1 MSNRKTKGSSRS
13 TSRIRR
19 GLEDRG
25 GLWDRV
31 LEMPVAWATLAIVV
45 CTALL
50 MPRLDTDVPT
60 WPAGDVAAFDVVVP
74 RDLSLPDE
82 VATAAAR
89 AEARAA
95 VLPVFD
101 FEPRIIDELENEI
114 AEVFAVCRIWL
125 ADETTTA
132 HDLADATVLVIEP
145 AMSSVLAESECSASL
160 ESALVDVVGEIY
172 QDGVI
177 DDRRELERRG
187 ENGLS
192 IRNLAGGPERRMTL
206 DEMADVVDG
215 RSDLSG
221 SIQARLLAREAVAR
235 RWVKPTMDFLAAN
248 MSSNIVL
255 SRKETNTRIDD
266 AAEQVAPRSRTL
278 RRGQVLVRRGD
289 RVSPEVAQTLRV
301 IDQQRQEV
309 TEYSKVLGVGLLVL
323 LVVASWWP
331 IQQVFGGADAEVRQ
345 RLSMIFILLMLFT
358 ALNRLVVF
366 LAEAVSRSVQGQTLS
381 NLDSYL
387 WGIPF
392 AAGPA
397 MVLLL
402 MGLSP
407 ALIFAVGAAVMAGIL
422 LDGQFTMT
430 IFALVS
436 GIAGVLASRRFTERS
451 AVSNVGLAVGLA
463 NAVTFLILELYRGGL
478 PESPETILFAA
489 GCAFVGGLLSVAVV
503 TSLLPLLES
512 LLGVTTDQRLL
523 ELSNQNLPLLKRL
536 SLEAPGTYQHSLA
549 VSNLVEAG
557 ADAVGANALLLRV
570 CAYYHDIGK
579 LVKPQYFVEN
589 QRGVNP
595 HDELSPSMSSLVI
608 QSHVKEGIE
617 MAREAKL
624 PMPIRQG
631 IATHHG
637 TKLIRYFFFKATEL
651 AVEGKS
657 EVRESDYRYPGP
669 KPHTKELGIL
679 LLADAV
685 EAAARTIEQP
695 TPTRLQT
702 MIKKIVDDALE
713 DGQLDHSELTFSEL
727 DKMASAFLWVLTN
740 MYHHRIDYP
749 GFDFNRRVQP
759 REPRSVQLGTATVSP
774 RS

>member
-1 MSNRKTKGSSRS
+1 MSRSTGRNGSRS

-45 CTALL
+45 CTVLL
-50 MPRLDTDVPT
+50 MPRLDSDVPT
-60 WPAGDVAAFDVVVP
+60 WPAGDVAVFDVVVP

-82 VATAAAR
+82 AATAAAR

-101 FEPRIIDELENEI
+101 FEPRIRVELESEI
-114 AEVFAVCRIWL
+114 REVFSVCRIWI
-125 ADETTTA
+125 ADNTATA
-132 HDLADATVLVIEP
+132 HDLVDATVLAIEP
-145 AMSSVLAESECSASL
+145 AMSNVLGESECSVDL
-160 ESALVDVVGEIY
+160 EDALIEVVGEVY
-172 QDGVI
+172 RVGVV
-177 DDRRELERRG
+177 DDRRELERRS
-187 ENGLS
+187 EDGLA
-192 IRNLAGGPERRMTL
+192 IRDLAGGPERRATL

-215 RSDLSG
+215 RSGLAGDL
-221 SIQARLLAREAVAR
+221 QARLLAREAVAR
-235 RWVKPTMDFLAAN
+235 RWVKPTLDFLADN
-248 MSSNIVL
+248 MLPNIVL
-255 SRKETNTRIDD
+255 NRAETASRIAD
-266 AAEQVAPRSRTL
+266 ADQQVAPRSRTL

-301 IDQQRQEV
+301 IDRQRQEV
-309 TEYSKVLGVGLLVL
+309 TEYSRVVGVGLLVL
-323 LVVASWWP
+323 LIVAAWWP
-331 IQQVFGGADAEVRQ
+331 IQQVFGGAAGEVRQ
-345 RLSMIFILLMLFT
+345 RLSMVYILLMLFT
-358 ALNRLVVF
+358 ALNRLVIF

-387 WGIPF
+387 WGLPF

-407 ALIFAVGAAVMAGIL
+407 ALIFAVGTAIVAGIL
-422 LDGQFTMT
+422 LDGQLTIA

-451 AVSNVGLAVGLA
+451 ALSHVGFAVGLA
-463 NAVTFLILELYRGGL
+463 NVVIFLILELYRGL
-478 PESPETILFAA
+478 PEQPETTLFAA
-489 GCAFVGGLLSVAVV
+489 GCAFAGGLLSVAVV

-624 PMPIRQG
+624 PMPIRQS

-637 TKLIRYFFFKATEL
+637 TKLIRYFFHKAEDL
-651 AVEGKS
+651 AVQGKS

-695 TPTRLQT
+695 TPTRLQG
-702 MIKKIVDDALE
+702 MIKKIFDDALE
-713 DGQLDHSELTFSEL
+713 DGQLDGSELTFSEL
-727 DKMASAFLWVLTN
+727 DKVASAFLWVLTN

-749 GFDFNRRVQP
+749 GFDFNRRNQP
-759 REPRSVQLGTATVSP
+759 REPRSVQLGTATISP

>member
-1 MSNRKTKGSSRS
+1 MSTPKNKNPGRS
-13 TSRIRR
+13 TLRIRR
-19 GLEDRG
+19 GLEERG
-25 GLWDRV
+25 GVWERV
-31 LEMPVAWATLAIVV
+31 LEMPLVWATLAVVV
-45 CTALL
+45 CTVLL
-50 MPRLDTDVPT
+50 MPRLNTDVPT

-101 FEPRIIDELENEI
+101 YESRIRVDLDAEI
-114 AEVFAVCRIWL
+114 EKIFTDCRVWL
-125 ADETTTA
+125 ADEA
-132 HDLADATVLVIEP
+132 ASGGDPAESSILAIDP
-145 AMSSVLAESECSASL
+145 AMVNVMAESECSSGL
-160 ESALVDVVGEIY
+160 EHALGEVIDEIY
-172 QDGVI
+172 RRGVV

-187 ENGLS
+187 AVGLV
-192 IRNLAGGPERRMTL
+192 IRDLADGTERSATL
-206 DEMADVVDG
+206 DEMADAIDG
-215 RSDLSG
+215 RSELESDL
-221 SIQARLLAREAVAR
+221 QARLLAREAVAR
-235 RWVKPTMDFLAAN
+235 RWVKPSMDFLAAI
-248 MSSNIVL
+248 MLSDIVL
-255 SRKETNTRIDD
+255 NRDETNNRIE
-266 AAEQVAPRSRTL
+266 AAEQQVVPRSRTL

-301 IDQQRQEV
+301 IDEQRQEV
-309 TEYSKVLGVGLLVL
+309 TEYSRLLGVGLLAL

-331 IQQVFGGADAEVRQ
+331 IQQVFGGAAAEVRQ
-345 RLSMIFILLMLFT
+345 RLSMIYILLMLFT

-366 LAEAVSRSVQGQTLS
+366 LAAAVSRSVQGQTLS

-387 WGIPF
+387 WGMPF

-422 LDGQFTMT
+422 LDGQFTMM

-451 AVSNVGLAVGLA
+451 AISNVGLAVGLA
-463 NAVTFLILELYRGGL
+463 NAVAYLILELYRGGM
-478 PESPETILFAA
+478 PQQPETILFAT

-503 TSLLPLLES
+503 TSLMPLLES

-579 LVKPQYFVEN
+579 VVKPQYFVEN

-595 HDELSPSMSSLVI
+595 HDDLSPSMSSLVI

-637 TKLIRYFFFKATEL
+637 TKLIRYFFHKAQAL

-695 TPTRLQT
+695 TPTRLQG
-702 MIKKIVDDALE
+702 MIKKIIDDALE
-713 DGQLDHSELTFSEL
+713 DGQLDDSEMTFAEL
-727 DKMASAFLWVLTN
+727 DKVASAFLWVLTN

-749 GFDFNRRVQP
+749 GFNFNRRLQP
-759 REPRSVQLGTATVSP
+759 SEPRSVQLGTATVTP

>member
-1 MSNRKTKGSSRS
+1 
-13 TSRIRR
+13 
-19 GLEDRG
+19 
-25 GLWDRV
+25 
-31 LEMPVAWATLAIVV
+31 MPVAWATLAIVV

-50 MPRLDTDVPT
+50 MPRLDNDVPT
-60 WPAGDVAAFDVVVP
+60 WPAGDVAVFDVVVP

-82 VATAAAR
+82 VATVAAR

-101 FEPRIIDELENEI
+101 FEPRIRVELENEI
-114 AEVFAVCRIWL
+114 KEVFSVCRIWL
-125 ADETTTA
+125 ADESATA
-132 HDLADATVLVIEP
+132 NDLVEATILGIEP
-145 AMSSVLAESECSASL
+145 AMINVLAESQCSL
-160 ESALVDVVGEIY
+160 DFEGALTEVVGEVY
-172 QDGVI
+172 RDGVV

-187 ENGLS
+187 DGGLA
-192 IRNLAGGPERRMTL
+192 IRDLAGGPERRATL
-206 DEMADVVDG
+206 DEMVDAVDG
-215 RSDLSG
+215 RSGLAG
-221 SIQARLLAREAVAR
+221 NLQARLLAREAVAR
-235 RWVKPTMDFLAAN
+235 RWVKPTLDFLADN
-248 MSSNIVL
+248 MLPNIVL
-255 SRKETNTRIDD
+255 NRAETASRIAD
-266 AAEQVAPRSRTL
+266 ADQQVAPRSRTL

-301 IDQQRQEV
+301 IDRQRQEV
-309 TEYSKVLGVGLLVL
+309 TEYSRVLGVGLLVL
-323 LVVASWWP
+323 LVVAAWWP
-331 IQQVFGGADAEVRQ
+331 IQQVFGSAAGEVRQ
-345 RLSMIFILLMLFT
+345 RLSMVYILLMLFT
-358 ALNRLVVF
+358 ALNRLMVF

-387 WGIPF
+387 WGLPF

-407 ALIFAVGAAVMAGIL
+407 ALIFAVGGAIMAGIL
-422 LDGQFTMT
+422 LDGQFTMA

-436 GIAGVLASRRFTERS
+436 GIAGVFASRRFTERS
-451 AVSNVGLAVGLA
+451 TLSRVGLAVGLA
-463 NAVTFLILELYRGGL
+463 NVVVFLILELYHGL
-478 PESPETILFAA
+478 PEQPETTLFAA
-489 GCAFVGGLLSVAVV
+489 GCAFAGGLLSLAVV

-631 IATHHG
+631 VATHHG
-637 TKLIRYFFFKATEL
+637 TKLIRYFFHKAEDL
-651 AVEGKS
+651 ATLGKS

-695 TPTRLQT
+695 TPTRLQG
-702 MIKKIVDDALE
+702 MIKKIFDDALE
-713 DGQLDHSELTFSEL
+713 DGQLDGSELTFSEL
-727 DKMASAFLWVLTN
+727 DKIASAFLWVLTN

-749 GFDFNRRVQP
+749 GFDFNRRNQP
-759 REPRSVQLGTATVSP
+759 REPRSVQLGTATLSP

>member
-1 MSNRKTKGSSRS
+1 MSRSIGRNGSRS

-19 GLEDRG
+19 GLERRG

-31 LEMPVAWATLAIVV
+31 LEMPFAWATLAVVV
-45 CTALL
+45 CTVLL
-50 MPRLDTDVPT
+50 MPRLDNDVPT
-60 WPAGDVAAFDVVVP
+60 WPAGDVAAYDVVVP
-74 RDLSLPDE
+74 RDLSLPDD
-82 VATAAAR
+82 VATATAR

-95 VLPVFD
+95 VVPVFD
-101 FEPRIIDELENEI
+101 FEPRIRVELESEI
-114 AEVFAVCRIWL
+114 SDVFNICRLWL
-125 ADETTTA
+125 ADETATA
-132 HDLADATVLVIEP
+132 DDLIEATVLVVEP
-145 AMSSVLAESECSASL
+145 AMINVLAESGCSL
-160 ESALVDVVGEIY
+160 EFEQALTEVIDEMY
-172 QDGVI
+172 RDGIV

-187 ENGLS
+187 DRGLA
-192 IRNLAGGPERRMTL
+192 IRDLAGGAERRTTL
-206 DEMADVVDG
+206 DEMADAIDG
-215 RSDLSG
+215 RSGLAGDL
-221 SIQARLLAREAVAR
+221 QARLLAQEAVAR
-235 RWVKPTMDFLAAN
+235 RWVNPTLGFLAEN
-248 MSSNIVL
+248 MLPNIVL
-255 SRKETNTRIDD
+255 NRAETASRIAD
-266 AAEQVAPRSRTL
+266 ADQQVAPRSRTL

-289 RVSPEVAQTLRV
+289 RVSPEVAQTLGV
-301 IDQQRQEV
+301 IDRQRQEV
-309 TEYSKVLGVGLLVL
+309 TEYSRVLGVGLLVL
-323 LVVASWWP
+323 LLVASWWP
-331 IQQVFGGADAEVRQ
+331 IQQVFASAAGEVRQ
-345 RLSMIFILLMLFT
+345 RLSMIYILLMLFS
-358 ALNRLVVF
+358 ALNRLVIF
-366 LAEAVSRSVQGQTLS
+366 LAEAVSRNVQGQTLS

-387 WGIPF
+387 WGLPF

-407 ALIFAVGAAVMAGIL
+407 ALVFAVGGAIMAGIL
-422 LDGQFTMT
+422 LDGQLTMA
-430 IFALVS
+430 IYALVS

-451 AVSNVGLAVGLA
+451 AQSRVGLTVGLA
-463 NAVTFLILELYRGGL
+463 NAVAFLILELYRGL
-478 PESPETILFAA
+478 PEQPETILFGA
-489 GCAFVGGLLSVAVV
+489 GCAFAGGLLAVAVV
-503 TSLLPLLES
+503 TSMLPLLENI
-512 LLGVTTDQRLL
+512 LGVTTNQRLL

-579 LVKPQYFVEN
+579 LVKAQYFVEN
-589 QRGVNP
+589 QRGGNP

-637 TKLIRYFFFKATEL
+637 TKLIRYFFHKAEEL
-651 AVEGKS
+651 GEAQKS
-657 EVRESDYRYPGP
+657 QVRESDYRYPGP

-695 TPTRLQT
+695 TPTRLQG
-702 MIKKIVDDALE
+702 MIKKIFDDALE
-713 DGQLDHSELTFSEL
+713 DGQLDDSELTFSEL
-727 DKMASAFLWVLTN
+727 DKVASAFLWVLTN

-749 GFDFNRRVQP
+749 GFDFNRRNQP
-759 REPRSVQLGTATVSP
+759 RESRSVQLGTATVTP

>member
-1 MSNRKTKGSSRS
+1 MSTRKTKNGSRS

-19 GLEDRG
+19 GLEERG

-31 LEMPVAWATLAIVV
+31 LEMPVAWATLAVV
-45 CTALL
+45 ICTVLL
-50 MPRLDTDVPT
+50 MPRLDSDVPT

-101 FEPRIIDELENEI
+101 YEPRIIDELSNEI

-160 ESALVDVVGEIY
+160 ETALIEVVDEVY
-172 QDGVI
+172 RDGVI

-187 ENGLS
+187 ENGLA
-192 IRNLAGGPERRMTL
+192 IRDLAGGPERRMTL
-206 DEMADVVDG
+206 DEMADVIDV
-215 RSDLSG
+215 RSDLTG
-221 SIQARLLAREAVAR
+221 SLQTRLLAREAVAR
-235 RWVKPTMDFLAAN
+235 RWVKPTMDFLAEN

-331 IQQVFGGADAEVRQ
+331 IQQVFGGAAAEVRQ

-358 ALNRLVVF
+358 ALNRLMVF

-387 WGIPF
+387 WGLPF

-451 AVSNVGLAVGLA
+451 AVSHVGLTVGLA
-463 NAVTFLILELYRGGL
+463 NAIAFLILELYRDGL
-478 PESPETILFAA
+478 PEQPETILFAA
-489 GCAFVGGLLSVAVV
+489 GCSFVGGLLSVAVV
-503 TSLLPLLES
+503 TSLLPLLEG

-637 TKLIRYFFFKATEL
+637 TKLIRYFFYKAQEL

-669 KPHTKELGIL
+669 KPHTKELGVL

-695 TPTRLQT
+695 TPTRLQG

-727 DKMASAFLWVLTN
+727 DKVASAFLWVLTN

-759 REPRSVQLGTATVSP
+759 REPRSVQLGTATVTP